1 MIFYTPLH
9 LTPLLVGCPSDYCL
23 PVWCGKTRIMC
34 LPDGEKSL
42 TCLPV
47 LTECTN
53 MTDRQTDRHHMTAKA
68 ALGASIVLQ
77 KGNIIKNP
85 LHASKFAP
93 VEKLF
98 CSKFLLQ

>member
-1 MIFYTPLH
+1 M
-9 LTPLLVGCPSDYCL
+9 PLLGGVRRTIAFPFG
-23 PVWCGKTRIMC
+23 VEKVEWCVYPTVK
-34 LPDGEKSL
+34 KSL

-68 ALGASIVLQ
+68 ALGASIALQ
-77 KGNIIKNP
+77 KGNIMKNP

-98 CSKFLLQ
+98 CRKFLLQ